1 MKIVKKILK
10 IILGILLIPILYV
23 VLTIAHG
30 TATDFQPEEVIALEI
45 EQPNKLTTI
54 QDSTLSFVIW
64 NVGYGGLGEESDF
77 FYDSGGFLTSKGKTV
92 RTTQE
97 NVEKNI
103 DGALSFLGSHPNVDF
118 FMLQEVDFGSRRS
131 YKINQF
137 EKYEEKL
144 SQYSSTFAVNYR
156 APRVP
161 LPVFEPWNVMGKMES
176 GLGTF
181 SKYTPSKATRYQL
194 PGEYPWPDRIFHLDR
209 CAAFHRYPMADEK
222 ELILVNIHNS
232 AYDSGGTLKKAQMD
246 YLKSKFQTEY
256 EQGNYLVIGGDW
268 NQRPDGIVPASF
280 GGKELENPE
289 GMIIPKDYF
298 ADWNWAY
305 DPVTPTNRALKDPY
319 KKGESRINL
328 IDFFL
333 ISPNLK
339 VDKVEGINMDFKY
352 SDHQPVLVEV
362 SLIPPVVI
370 EDIEEEKPQ

>member
-1 MKIVKKILK
+1 MKTVKKIFK
-10 IILGILLIPILYV
+10 IIFFVLLIPILYV
-23 VLTIAHG
+23 VLTLIHG
-30 TATDFQPEEVIALEI
+30 TVTDFQPETSIPLEI
-45 EQPNKLTTI
+45 EQGNEMTTVS
-54 QDSTLSFVIW
+54 DSTLTFITW

-77 FYDSGGFLTSKGKTV
+77 FYDSGGFLTSKGKSV
-92 RTTQE
+92 RTTKE

-103 DGALSFLGSHPNVDF
+103 SGAAGFLAKHKNVDF
-118 FMLQEVDFGSRRS
+118 FLLQEVDFASKRS

-137 EKYEEKL
+137 ERYEETL
-144 SQYSSTFAVNYR
+144 PNYSSTFSVNYR

-176 GLGTF
+176 GLGTY

-209 CAAFHRYPMADEK
+209 CAAFHHFPMADGK
-222 ELILVNIHNS
+222 ELVVVNIHNS
-232 AYDSGGTLKKAQMD
+232 AYDSGGKLKKAQMD
-246 YLKSKFQTEY
+246 FLKDKFKAEY

-268 NQRPDGIVPASF
+268 NQRPAQSNAKLF

-289 GMIIPKDYF
+289 GLVVPNDYF
-298 ADWNWAY
+298 ADWQWAY
-305 DPVTPTNRALKDPY
+305 DVAMPTNRALKNPY
-319 KKGESRINL
+319 KKGETRINL

-339 VDKVEGINMDFKY
+339 INKVEGINMDFKY

-362 SLIPPVVI
+362 SLIPKETETI
-370 EDIEEEKPQ
+370 EQKEGE